1 MTNEEI
7 SALCLELSLLLHAGV
22 ATGDALALLAE
33 EGEAVA
39 CGQTIAQVGSSGV
52 STGPHLHFECIVDGT
67 LTDPAWVLELPLP
80 TGRKE

>member
-1 MTNEEI
+1 MIRSSWT
-7 SALCLELSLLLHAGV
+7 AQG
-22 ATGDALALLAE
+22 E